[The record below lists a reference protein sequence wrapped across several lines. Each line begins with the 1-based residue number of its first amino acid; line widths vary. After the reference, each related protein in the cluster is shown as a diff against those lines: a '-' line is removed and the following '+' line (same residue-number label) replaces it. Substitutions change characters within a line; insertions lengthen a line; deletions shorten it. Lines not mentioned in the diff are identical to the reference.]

1 MRCDFMLQPTLL
13 TRSTPVGPEVAITRT
28 LKQFHPRYDAVTATL
43 YRSAHALGPTVHDLS
58 ALFDGSAGPV
68 FVDAI
73 HTNEAGY
80 RLAAARIA
88 AIIAPGLQ

>member
-1 MRCDFMLQPTLL
+1 
-13 TRSTPVGPEVAITRT
+13 
-28 LKQFHPRYDAVTATL
+28 
-43 YRSAHALGPTVHDLS
+43 
-58 ALFDGSAGPV
+58 LFDGSAGPV